1 MDPPG
6 GSSIER
12 SIAEVLVEEST
23 EALIALA
30 RDGTVLFWNRG
41 AERIFGYSKSAALG
55 QSLEELI
62 VPPERRSEARA
73 ALEEAIRSGFTLFES
88 ARRCADG
95 ERVIVDITMTAV
107 RDAAGELQFVAVN
120 KTDLSSL
127 IRLRAAHAT
136 EARFRG
142 LLEAAPDAMVIVG
155 ESGRIV
161 LVNSQAEALFG
172 YTRDELYGQQVETLV
187 PERFR
192 AHHPDYRAT
201 YYHQARP
208 RPMGG
213 GIDLCG
219 RRKDGSE
226 FPAEIS
232 LSPMDTEDG
241 RLIMAAIR
249 DISERKR
256 AENMFRG
263 LLESAPDAMVIV
275 DTTGRIVLVNA
286 QTEALFG
293 YPRSELLE
301 RPVEVLIPERFREVH
316 PGHRHGYFVRP
327 VARAMGSQL
336 ELYGLKKN
344 GTEFPIEISLSP
356 LDTPDGVLVS
366 SAIRDITARRAT
378 ESALK
383 LSNRELE
390 AFSYSVAHDLRAP
403 LRGMNGFAQ
412 LLLDA
417 YGDKFD
423 ADAREWLGDILSNA
437 RQMAGLIDA
446 LLSLSRV
453 ARAEIKRESV
463 DLTELARASI
473 RQLGSADAGGAIT
486 VAVAEG
492 LHADADPRLA
502 RTVIDNLLANAWKFT
517 RRVADPRIEVGV
529 TENGERRAFF
539 VRDNGAGFDMAFA
552 SKLFVPFQRL
562 HTVTEFPGT
571 GIGLANVQRILHR
584 HGGEIWAEGR
594 IDHGATFYFT
604 FHGRADGEDGQ

>member
-1 MDPPG
+1 MAPCCSG
-6 GSSIER
+6 IAGRSGSSATR
-12 SIAEVLVEEST
+12 SPP
-23 EALIALA
+23 
-30 RDGTVLFWNRG
+30 RF
-41 AERIFGYSKSAALG
+41 G

-172 YTRDELYGQQVETLV
+172 YTRDELYGQQIETLV

-192 AHHPDYRAT
+192 ARHPDYRAT
-201 YYHQARP
+201 YFHQARP

-213 GIDLCG
+213 GFDLFG

-301 RPVEVLIPERFREVH
+301 RPVEVLIPSGSARSI
-316 PGHRHGYFVRP
+316 PATATATSPAG
-327 VARAMGSQL
+327 ARAMGSQL

-366 SAIRDITARRAT
+366 SAIRDITGRRAT

-390 AFSYSVAHDLRAP
+390 AFSYTVAHDLRA
-403 LRGMNGFAQ
+403 RCA
-412 LLLDA
+412 A
-417 YGDKFD
+417 
-423 ADAREWLGDILSNA
+423 
-437 RQMAGLIDA
+437 
-446 LLSLSRV
+446 
-453 ARAEIKRESV
+453 
-463 DLTELARASI
+463 
-473 RQLGSADAGGAIT
+473 
-486 VAVAEG
+486 
-492 LHADADPRLA
+492 
-502 RTVIDNLLANAWKFT
+502 
-517 RRVADPRIEVGV
+517 
-529 TENGERRAFF
+529 
-539 VRDNGAGFDMAFA
+539 
-552 SKLFVPFQRL
+552 
-562 HTVTEFPGT
+562 
-571 GIGLANVQRILHR
+571 
-584 HGGEIWAEGR
+584 
-594 IDHGATFYFT
+594 
-604 FHGRADGEDGQ
+604 